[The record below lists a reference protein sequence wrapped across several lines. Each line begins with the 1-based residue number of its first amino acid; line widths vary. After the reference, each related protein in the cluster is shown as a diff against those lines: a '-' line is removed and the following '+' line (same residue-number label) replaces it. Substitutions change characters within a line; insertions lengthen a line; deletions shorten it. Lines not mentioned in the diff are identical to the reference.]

1 MKNQKDMKN
10 EKGIKMEEYD
20 MNASRRNR
28 KIRFLADA
36 TKVGM
41 PFIRIEEGDFEGIVM
56 LIDTGSNDNLIF
68 GYAYHQLEDLMKPV
82 DGQRKSYGID
92 GNIITANLVSG
103 IIPFC
108 SKRYEMNFLVREDNE
123 AAMLLSKDMGF
134 PVAGIIGTNFLA
146 EHGWVI
152 DFGKQEI
159 IIPIGDFSS
168 IDFGTIRKMKEKQ
181 IDSDKIK

>member
-10 EKGIKMEEYD
+10 EKGIKVEECD

-28 KIRFLADA
+28 KIRFFADA

-146 EHGWVI
+146 EHGWMI
-152 DFGKQEI
+152 DFGKQEVV
-159 IIPIGDFSS
+159 IPAEDIGS
-168 IDFGTIRKMKEKQ
+168 IDFAAIRKMKEKR
-181 IDSDKIK
+181 